1 MSSRHTRRKR
11 AKAAWV
17 KKAEGLAQASR
28 SAEIA
33 AIVRE
38 NKTRPIERNYY
49 PQSNMGKLASLS
61 HRGYVARSIKSLDYL
76 PKGSVAHGFNKG

>member
-1 MSSRHTRRKR
+1 MSSRHTRRKA

-33 AIVRE
+33 KIVRD
-38 NKTRPIERNYY
+38 NKSRPIERNYY
-49 PQSNMGKLASLS
+49 PSSPMGRLS
-61 HRGYVARSIKSLDYL
+61 EKAPRAIVTGGMTFSREGKIVRGKFV
-76 PKGSVAHGFNKG
+76 PKR